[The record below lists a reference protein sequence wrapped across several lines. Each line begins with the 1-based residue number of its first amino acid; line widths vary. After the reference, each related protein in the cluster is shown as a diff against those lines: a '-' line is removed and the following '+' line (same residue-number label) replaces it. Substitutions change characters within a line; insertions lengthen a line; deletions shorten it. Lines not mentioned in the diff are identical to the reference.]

1 MLSLEHFL
9 YSKFQNVGAVFL
21 QTSLGLAITLSNSED
36 VEQTGKEFP
45 SILQVMSI
53 LAQSRQM
60 KDDDYF
66 ITICI
71 ELMQLNYA
79 IIISNVN

>member
-21 QTSLGLAITLSNSED
+21 QTSLGLAITLPNPED
-36 VEQTGKEFP
+36 VEQSGKEFP

-60 KDDDYF
+60 HLF
-66 ITICI
+66 IGHSMEEKLTH
-71 ELMQLNYA
+71 LRDFKRRGK
-79 IIISNVN
+79 